1 VTAFDTDAVSLLLAG
16 DQTALS
22 RAAAVPASEQAIP
35 VVVLEEIMRGRLNSI
50 RRAESGHP
58 GAPVIRAYEL
68 FERTFVWLRSVRV
81 LAYDAQADQLFQEW
95 RRKKLRIATHDLRIG
110 AICVASSVTLV
121 SRNRR
126 DFDRV
131 PGLTVEYW

>member
-1 VTAFDTDAVSLLLAG
+1 MPSL
-16 DQTALS
+16 
-22 RAAAVPASEQAIP
+22 AIQ
-35 VVVLEEIMRGRLNSI
+35 
-50 RRAESGHP
+50 